1 MSLSN
6 QPYSKWQA
14 IFNLEQIKERNKP
27 LLPKKDL
34 PKAPFFLFD
43 LDKAV
48 AGESNLAP
56 NELLKQTLYTKE
68 EEKENKLLKH
78 GFQKKLK
85 DMIKDGADQKS
96 IVEYLKTLS
105 PSGVELE
112 LISLA
117 SFEFERGPNAAA
129 LMPNSIVSIFDF
141 IKKILI
147 FVKFLF
153 SLRK

>member
-27 LLPKKDL
+27 LLPKKEL

-43 LDKAV
+43 LDKAT
-48 AGESNLAP
+48 AIAKDITP
-56 NELLKQTLYTKE
+56 NELLKQTFFTKE
-68 EEKENKLLKH
+68 EDNESKLQKH

-85 DMIKDGADQKS
+85 DMIKDGADRKS
-96 IVEYLKTLS
+96 IVEYLKTLT

-117 SFEFERGPNAAA
+117 SFEFERGPNAASF
-129 LMPNSIVSIFDF
+129 MPNSIVSIFDF
-141 IKKILI
+141 IEKVLI
-147 FVKFLF
+147 FVNFY
-153 SLRK
+153 SA